1 MHLAAILFYLEWL
14 ACLFFPEHETIMR
27 AADERSRRP
36 ICIYLQVHS
45 VIDKRPV
52 NLSIPSI
59 HFPVTAVVSILH
71 RISGLLL
78 ILAFGAFLYT
88 LHFSLASPHDFEKVI
103 AALQRPS
110 CKFGIWIFLSAL
122 AYHSCAGIR
131 HLIMDL
137 GIGESLKGGVLG
149 AKISLICSV
158 VLILVA
164 GVWVMSW

>member
-1 MHLAAILFYLEWL
+1 
-14 ACLFFPEHETIMR
+14 MR
-27 AADERSRRP
+27 AADEVPRRHF
-36 ICIYLQVHS
+36 CIYPQVSS

-59 HFPVTAVVSILH
+59 HFPVTAIVSILH

-78 ILAFGAFLYT
+78 ILAFGAFLYL
-88 LHFSLASPHDFEKVI
+88 LHFSLASLHDFEKVI

-137 GIGESLKGGVLG
+137 GVGESLKGGVCG
-149 AKISLICSV
+149 AKIALACSV
-158 VLILVA
+158 VLIFLV
-164 GVWVMSW
+164 GIWVMSW